1 MDRLIQMGKDLGY
14 EGEKLQDFVKQQ
26 QDYERGE
33 RIAERELE
41 RDRIA
46 AQEKER
52 ADKLAAQEKE
62 RADKLAAQEKERAD
76 KLAAQEKD
84 REIELTKIAAQEKD
98 REIELA
104 KIAAQEKDRE
114 IELAKITAERDI
126 EMARIEGIAEQAE
139 RDRELKRTEL
149 ETDRESKLSSEIELE
164 KLKHSFE
171 MKHLELIGQLEVQR
185 ATFKT
190 ELEKQ
195 KSEKLVHARDPKL
208 PYFEESKDK
217 MDSYLSRFEK
227 YATANKWDKNVWAAY
242 LSALLKGR
250 ALDVYD
256 RLSTEDAADY
266 DKLKDA
272 LLKNFDMTERGF
284 RKKFRYSRPER
295 SETFI
300 QFSSRLCS
308 YLNKWLTMA
317 KVEKSFEAVCDF
329 MARDQFL
336 EACSRE
342 LFVHLKPKAF
352 ENLDAMAKEADL
364 FAEARG
370 GVFSCVNKGQRY
382 NNKAAA
388 QSKPESKPSGKP
400 EIKCGICGKG
410 HLTIRCY
417 KNPDRKQAYSAEVA
431 SGSSASK
438 GSNSDY
444 GGETE
449 QGTQKSEESE
459 SSRGRG
465 YTRGRGRGYFRGRGK
480 TDGAPRGGGHQMSF
494 CQTEVSRESDDG
506 IESIYQSKID
516 SSLNSDSNVKEG
528 VCYFLKSRLTT
539 AEGTVNSSKVEVLRD
554 TGCTCC
560 TVKRSLVSDD
570 QLTGKE
576 SYVSLIDETTQKY
589 PLAVID
595 VDCPFFIGKT
605 EALCIEDTLYD
616 LVIGNIDGSKLPDM
630 SHFSAAAVTRSQA
643 KPSESACRKIK
654 VPDQIINEDKEAL
667 KQAQA
672 TDPNLDSIRGRVES
686 GSITESRGLNR
697 GETKFV
703 RKKGLLYR
711 QFTKGNKVTLE
722 LVIPGVFREKVLR
735 LAHETLL
742 TEHLGIKK
750 TLDRVVS
757 EFFWPG
763 VCGDVARFCKS
774 CDICQRTI
782 QKGRITK
789 VPLGKMPL
797 IDTPFKRVAVDIVG
811 PIEPRSDKK
820 SRYILTMIDYATRYP
835 EAVALPSIETERVAE
850 ALIAMFS
857 RVGIPSEMLI
867 EHESRVTIEVMNEV
881 SRLLLLQQLTTIPYQ
896 PYSKGPVERFHAM
909 LKRVLLTMC
918 AERPNDW
925 DRYLPALLFA
935 VREIPQESLGFSP
948 FELLYGRNV
957 RGPMQILRELWS
969 VEETDEHARLTYQY
983 VIDLRERLEKTCKL
997 AQDNVRKL
1005 DIKQNAF
1012 YDKRARS
1019 RKFDVGDKVLLLL
1032 PSESNKVLLQWNG
1045 PYEVLEVVNAMN
1057 YKINVKGVVNTY
1069 PANMLKLYVERQ
1081 NVTSYRSA
1089 AIDAHCNVKSKD
1101 HSDPTVQ
1108 RVIVDTVTSNNVRC
1122 GDVTHG
1128 DVTSVKDSPSQV
1140 SISERDEELRAEA
1153 TDPVRSVT
1161 PSRGNVKRDVK
1172 LTSDVKVAE
1181 TPKGGDFHLVFD
1193 HTYPYS
1199 PIPFEA
1205 RHKDTKRCWI
1215 LELDRFIARESLGQ

>member
-14 EGEKLQDFVKQQ
+14 AGEKLQDFVKQQ

-46 AQEKER
+46 AEEAKADKER
-52 ADKLAAQEKE
+52 ELE
-62 RADKLAAQEKERAD
+62 R
-76 KLAAQEKD
+76 D
-84 REIELTKIAAQEKD
+84 RLAAQEKD

-104 KIAAQEKDRE
+104 KIAAQEKDKE
-114 IELAKITAERDI
+114 IELARIATEERL

-149 ETDRESKLSSEIELE
+149 ETDKESKLSSEIELE

-171 MKHLELIGQLEVQR
+171 MKHLELMGQLEVQR

-195 KSEKLVHARDPKL
+195 KSEKLAHARDPKL

-370 GVFSCVNKGQRY
+370 GVFSCVNKGQRD
-382 NNKAAA
+382 NNKGAA

-431 SGSSASK
+431 SGSSGSK

-444 GGETE
+444 GGENE
-449 QGTQKSEESE
+449 QGTQIKSEESE

-494 CQTEVSRESDDG
+494 CKTEVNRDADDG

-516 SSLNSDSNVKEG
+516 SSLNSDSKIKEG
-528 VCYFLKSRLTT
+528 VCYFLKSRLPT
-539 AEGTVNSSKVEVLRD
+539 AEGTVNGRNVEVLRD

-570 QLTGKE
+570 QLIGKE
-576 SYVSLIDETTQKY
+576 SYVTLIDETTQKY

-595 VDCPFFIGKT
+595 VDCPFFAGKT
-605 EALCIEDTLYD
+605 EALCMEDTLYD

-643 KPSESACRKIK
+643 KQSENACRKLK

-686 GSITESRGLNR
+686 GSITVSRGLNR

-711 QFTKGNKVTLE
+711 QFTKGNKVTLQ
-722 LVIPGVFREKVLR
+722 LVVPVGFREKVLR
-735 LAHETLL
+735 LAHETML

-782 QKGRITK
+782 QKGRVTK
-789 VPLGKMPL
+789 VPLGKMPS

-811 PIEPRSDKK
+811 PTEPRSDKK

-857 RVGIPSEMLI
+857 RVGIPSEMLM

-881 SRLLLLQQLTTIPYQ
+881 SRLLSLQQLTTFPYR

-925 DRYLPALLFA
+925 DKYLPALLFA

-1057 YKINVKGVVNTY
+1057 YKINVEGVVNTY

-1089 AIDAHCNVKSKD
+1089 VIDAHCNVKSKD
-1101 HSDPTVQ
+1101 HSDPTVH
-1108 RVIVDTVTSNNVRC
+1108 RVIVDTVASNDVTC

-1140 SISERDEELRAEA
+1140 SISEHDEELKAEA

-1172 LTSDVKVAE
+1172 
-1181 TPKGGDFHLVFD
+1181 
-1193 HTYPYS
+1193 
-1199 PIPFEA
+1199 
-1205 RHKDTKRCWI
+1205 
-1215 LELDRFIARESLGQ
+1215 

>member
-14 EGEKLQDFVKQQ
+14 AGEKLQDFVKQQ

-46 AQEKER
+46 AQDKER
-52 ADKLAAQEKE
+52 ELE
-62 RADKLAAQEKERAD
+62 R
-76 KLAAQEKD
+76 D
-84 REIELTKIAAQEKD
+84 RLAAQEKD

-104 KIAAQEKDRE
+104 KIAAQEKDKE
-114 IELAKITAERDI
+114 IELARIATEERL

-149 ETDRESKLSSEIELE
+149 ETDKESKLSSEIELE

-171 MKHLELIGQLEVQR
+171 MKHLELMSQLEVQR

-195 KSEKLVHARDPKL
+195 KSEKLAHARDPKL

-352 ENLDAMAKEADL
+352 VNLDAMAKEADL

-370 GVFSCVNKGQRY
+370 GVFSCVNKGQRD
-382 NNKAAA
+382 NNKGAA

-417 KNPDRKQAYSAEVA
+417 KNPDRKQAYTAEVA
-431 SGSSASK
+431 SGSSGSK

-444 GGETE
+444 GGENE
-449 QGTQKSEESE
+449 QGTQIKSESE

-465 YTRGRGRGYFRGRGK
+465 YTRGRGKGYFRGRGK

-494 CQTEVSRESDDG
+494 CKTEVNRDTDDG

-516 SSLNSDSNVKEG
+516 SSLNSDSKIKEG
-528 VCYFLKSRLTT
+528 VCYFLKSRLPT
-539 AEGTVNSSKVEVLRD
+539 AEGTVNGRNVEVLRD

-570 QLTGKE
+570 QLIGKE
-576 SYVSLIDETTQKY
+576 SYVTLIDETTQKY

-595 VDCPFFIGKT
+595 VDCPFFTGKT
-605 EALCIEDTLYD
+605 EALCMEDTLYD

-643 KPSESACRKIK
+643 KQSENACRKLK

-686 GSITESRGLNR
+686 GSITVSRGLNR

-711 QFTKGNKVTLE
+711 QFTKGNKVTLQ

-782 QKGRITK
+782 QKGRVTK

-857 RVGIPSEMLI
+857 RVGIPSEMLM

-881 SRLLLLQQLTTIPYQ
+881 SRLLSLQQLTTIPYR

-925 DRYLPALLFA
+925 DKYLPALLFA

-957 RGPMQILRELWS
+957 RGPMHILRELWS

-1045 PYEVLEVVNAMN
+1045 PYEVLEVVNTMN

-1101 HSDPTVQ
+1101 HSDPTVH
-1108 RVIVDTVTSNNVRC
+1108 RVIVDTVASNDVTC
-1122 GDVTHG
+1122 GDVTHD

-1140 SISERDEELRAEA
+1140 SISEHDEELRAEA
-1153 TDPVRSVT
+1153 TDPIRSVT

-1172 LTSDVKVAE
+1172 LTPDVKVAE

-1205 RHKDTKRCWI
+1205 RQIRYK
-1215 LELDRFIARESLGQ
+1215 EMLDFGIR